1 MKNILFTL
9 ALLVSFSSFGQISF
23 SPSELGIKDRR
34 YRKIVKKLDLKIIN
48 RGFDGKGDFFMTTA
62 RGYVNRS
69 KSVAAT
75 GLTGGPDSDY
85 IRLWQDVFFEMGIGF
100 GKGPWTL
107 EIGHGGYSGQILLD
121 NTIVLKFTSDK
132 KMYLRYTSSK
142 RKEEFIETAKVVYN
156 EILKSIK

>member
-1 MKNILFTL
+1 MKKILFTL

-48 RGFDGKGDFFMTTA
+48 RGFDGKGDFFMETA
-62 RGYVNRS
+62 NGYVN
-69 KSVAAT
+69 KSTSAMAK
-75 GLTGGPDSDY
+75 GWDFPDSDY
-85 IRLWQDVFFEMGIGF
+85 IKLWQDVFFEMGLGF

-107 EIGHGGYSGQILLD
+107 EIGHGGYSGQILLN
-121 NTIVLKFTSDK
+121 NTIVLKFTTDK